1 METQNLNRFQDALKI
16 LDDVSN
22 TFILD
27 VWIPSKQ
34 IILKFK
40 EIDAKQ
46 QKEILRSSMKS
57 SVYNTEFIKTFYKIL
72 HDNLLNKEDENVLK
86 ELSIFDKNFIII
98 ALKSKISKD
107 LELVFDEK
115 ENIKKKINLENICKN
130 FNTYT
135 HPDNCIVVLKQ
146 NETEINVTVGLPSI
160 ETEFQYEI
168 DVHKKEKSI
177 DDVKNTEDI
186 QNIVTDAFIGE
197 TSKYIKNVK
206 INDIDINYESFSF
219 LQKIKIVEKLPS
231 GLIQMVLENV
241 SEFKKSIDDF
251 LTMVVEENGK
261 TYKKVISADNL
272 MFLS

>member
-34 IILKFK
+34 TILKFK

-72 HDNLLNKEDENVLK
+72 HDNLLNKEDENVLN

-115 ENIKKKINLENICKN
+115 ENIKKKINLENICKS

-135 HPDNCIVVLKQ
+135 HPDNRIVVLKQ
-146 NETEINVTVGLPSI
+146 NETEINVTVGLPTI

-168 DVHKKEKSI
+168 EVHKKEKSI

-241 SEFKKSIDDF
+241 SEFKKSIDEF

>member
-1 METQNLNRFQDALKI
+1 M
-16 LDDVSN
+16 
-22 TFILD
+22 
-27 VWIPSKQ
+27 
-34 IILKFK
+34 
-40 EIDAKQ
+40 
-46 QKEILRSSMKS
+46 
-57 SVYNTEFIKTFYKIL
+57 
-72 HDNLLNKEDENVLK
+72 
-86 ELSIFDKNFIII
+86 
-98 ALKSKISKD
+98 
-107 LELVFDEK
+107 
-115 ENIKKKINLENICKN
+115 
-130 FNTYT
+130 
-135 HPDNCIVVLKQ
+135 LKQ
-146 NETEINVTVGLPSI
+146 NETEINVTVGLPTI
-160 ETEFQYEI
+160 ESEYQYEI
-168 DVHKKEKSI
+168 EVHKKEKSI

>member
-34 IILKFK
+34 TILKFK

-57 SVYNTEFIKTFYKIL
+57 SVYNTEFIKTFYRIL
-72 HDNLLNKEDENVLK
+72 HDNLLNKEDENVLN

-115 ENIKKKINLENICKN
+115 ENIKKKINLENICKS

-146 NETEINVTVGLPSI
+146 NETEINVTVGLPTI

-168 DVHKKEKSI
+168 EVHKKEKSI

-241 SEFKKSIDDF
+241 SEFKKSIDEF

>member
-34 IILKFK
+34 TVLKFK

-115 ENIKKKINLENICKN
+115 ENIKKKINLENICKS

-135 HPDNCIVVLKQ
+135 HPDNCIAVLKQ
-146 NETEINVTVGLPSI
+146 NETEINVTVGLPTI
-160 ETEFQYEI
+160 ESEFQYEI
-168 DVHKKEKSI
+168 EVHKKEKSI